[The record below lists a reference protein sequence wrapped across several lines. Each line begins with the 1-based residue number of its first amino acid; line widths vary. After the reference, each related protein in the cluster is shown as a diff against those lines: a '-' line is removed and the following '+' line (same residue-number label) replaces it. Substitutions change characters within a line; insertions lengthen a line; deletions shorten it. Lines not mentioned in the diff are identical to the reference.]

1 MKLWFLVAQVLKP
14 VAVDLL
20 VWSRLCDFGLDF
32 AGIAH
37 GLGGESLGTADCQD
51 YPMLK
56 PPVSCSI
63 ARF

>member
-37 GLGGESLGTADCQD
+37 GLGDESLGTADCQD
-51 YPMLK
+51 YPMFK
-56 PPVSCSI
+56 PPMSCSI
-63 ARF
+63 ASF